1 MLIALCIRCVSYN
14 MESNLE
20 TGRVLIISSHA
31 LFAEAIT
38 RLLNDRGIGEVVKVD
53 AVANASPVLQEQDI
67 DTIIV
72 DHDDPQLR
80 DAEVVSQLV
89 DYDEARQV
97 IFLTLAGNRM
107 IVHHRER
114 VENVTPDDLIQALH
128 PSGTDNT

>member
-1 MLIALCIRCVSYN
+1 
-14 MESNLE
+14 MENVY
-20 TGRVLIISSHA
+20 VLIISGHP

-38 RLLNDRGIGEVVKVD
+38 RLLQEKGVSNITRVNTISQ
-53 AVANASPVLQEQDI
+53 ALPLLQQQQI

-89 DYDEARQV
+89 GSEETRHV
-97 IFLTLAGNRM
+97 IFLTLAGNQM

-114 VENVTPDDLIQALH
+114 ITNVTPNNLIQALLA
-128 PSGTDNT
+128 PGKK